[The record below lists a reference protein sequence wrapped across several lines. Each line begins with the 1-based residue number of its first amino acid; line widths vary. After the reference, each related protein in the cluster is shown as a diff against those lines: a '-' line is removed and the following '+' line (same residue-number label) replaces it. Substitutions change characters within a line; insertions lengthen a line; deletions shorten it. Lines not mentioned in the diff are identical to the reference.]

1 MSNLSATQTNLTSPD
16 GNNFEMGALD
26 TFPKILRHNANNWPN
41 DISMREKEFG
51 IWNEFNWQDYHNRVK
66 WLSLALIK
74 LGVKPKDAIALLGDN
89 RPEWVW
95 GEVAAHAMA
104 CYSIGIF
111 QDSLH
116 EEVVYLLNKSNAT
129 VVIAED
135 EEQCDKLL
143 ELGEEIPD
151 VKIIVYC
158 DPRGMRKYDDERL
171 ISIEDI
177 YQQGQDIDKLSPDLY
192 DAYVDATDAEETAIY
207 CTTSGTTS
215 KPKIAFLGGGNF
227 VKHCSSYLRADP
239 RKAGDNYV
247 SVLPLPWIMEQVYA
261 VGQALISRQIV
272 NFVEGQETLM
282 ADLREIGPNFVLLAP
297 RVWEGILADVK
308 ARMMDSTPLKQKLFD
323 FAFSIAEKAQAQ
335 GKRSKF
341 ADLLLMNALKD
352 RLGFSFLDSAA
363 TGGAAMGPDTFRFF
377 QTIGVPLRQL
387 YGQTELC
394 GAYTVHDENDVD
406 YDSVGVAFDSA
417 QVKVINTDK
426 EGVGE
431 VIAKTVGMFTGY
443 LDNQKAYDEDVID
456 GWMHTGDA
464 GYFKPSG
471 HLVIIDRI
479 KDLAKTSNGIQYSPQ
494 YIENKLKFSS
504 FIGEAV
510 ILGKDKPY
518 LSAIICI
525 RFSIV
530 SKWAEQQGYGF
541 TNYTSLS
548 ALPEV
553 YQKLTE
559 EVEKVN
565 ATLPD
570 AQKINKF
577 ILLYKELDADDGELT
592 RTRKVRRTV
601 IADKYGDIID
611 SIYDNK
617 AMVDIDTVI
626 TFQDGGSSRI
636 KTQLKVATV
645 IEGASEGSNKSNSEI
660 ATSTIPD
667 QIQRKAS

>member
-1 MSNLSATQTNLTSPD
+1 MSNLPTANTLLTTND
-16 GNNFEMGALD
+16 FDMGELD
-26 TFPKILRHNANNWPN
+26 TFPKILRHNAKNWPN
-41 DISMREKEFG
+41 DIAMREKEFG
-51 IWNEFNWQDYHNRVK
+51 IWHEFNWQEYQNRVK
-66 WLSLALIK
+66 WLALALRK
-74 LGVKPKDAIALLGDN
+74 LGVQPKDAIALLGDN

-95 GEVAAHAMA
+95 GEIAAHAMGG
-104 CYSIGIF
+104 YSIGIF

-143 ELGEEIPD
+143 ELGAQITA
-151 VKIIVYC
+151 VKFIVYC
-158 DPRGMRKYDDERL
+158 DPRGMRKYDDKRL
-171 ISIEDI
+171 ISIDDI
-177 YQQGQDIDKLSPDLY
+177 YKQGQAIDKLSPELYDLY
-192 DAYVDATDAEETAIY
+192 VDSTCAKDTALY

-239 RKAGDNYV
+239 RQPGDNYV

-272 NFVEGQETLM
+272 NFVEEQATLM
-282 ADLREIGPNFVLLAP
+282 ADLREIGPSFVLLAP

-323 FAFSIAEKAQAQ
+323 YAFKTAEKAQAQ
-335 GKRSKF
+335 GKRSWL
-341 ADLLLMNALKD
+341 ADFLLMNALKD
-352 RLGFSFLDSAA
+352 RLGFTYLKSAA

-394 GAYTVHDENDVD
+394 GAYTVHAENDVD

-417 QVKVINTDK
+417 EVKVINADK

-443 LDNQKAYDEDVID
+443 LDNQAAYEEDVID

-479 KDLAKTSNGIQYSPQ
+479 KDLAKTSHGIQYSPQ

-518 LSAIICI
+518 LSALICI

-530 SKWAEQQGYGF
+530 SKWAEQKGYAF

-553 YQKLTE
+553 YQQLSE

-601 IADKYGDIID
+601 IADKYGDIIQ

-636 KTQLKVATV
+636 QTKLKVATV
-645 IEGASEGSNKSNSEI
+645 IEHDGSAVAAISSQ
-660 ATSTIPD
+660 T
-667 QIQRKAS
+667 QRKAS

>member
-1 MSNLSATQTNLTSPD
+1 MSNSQQVNALSISKD
-16 GNNFEMGALD
+16 FEMGALD
-26 TFPKILRHNANNWPN
+26 TFPKILRENAKKYPN

-51 IWNEFNWQDYHNRVK
+51 IWNEFSWLDYQNRVK
-66 WLSLALIK
+66 WLSLALRK
-74 LGVKPKDAIALLGDN
+74 LGVQPKDAIALLGDN

-95 GEVAAHAMA
+95 GEVSAHAMG

-143 ELGEEIPD
+143 ELGDDIPD
-151 VKIIVYC
+151 VKFIVYC
-158 DPRGMRKYDDERL
+158 DPRGMRKYDDKRL
-171 ISIEDI
+171 VNIEDL
-177 YQQGQDIDKLSPDLY
+177 YKQGQAIDQASPELY
-192 DAYVDATDAEETAIY
+192 DQYVDSTRAEETAIY

-239 RKAGDNYV
+239 RQAGDNYV

-261 VGQALISRQIV
+261 VGQALIARQIV
-272 NFVEGQETLM
+272 NFVEEQETLM
-282 ADLREIGPNFVLLAP
+282 ADLREIGPSFVLLAP

-323 FAFSIAEKAQAQ
+323 YAFAKAEKAQNE
-335 GKRSKF
+335 GKRSWF
-341 ADLLLMNALKD
+341 ADFLLMNALKD
-352 RLGFSFLDSAA
+352 RLGFTFLKSAA

-394 GAYTVHDENDVD
+394 GAYTVHQENDVD
-406 YDSVGVAFDSA
+406 YDSVGIAFDSA
-417 QVKVINTDK
+417 EVKVINTDK
-426 EGVGE
+426 AGVGE

-443 LDNQKAYDEDVID
+443 LDNQEAYDEDVID

-479 KDLAKTSNGIQYSPQ
+479 KDLAKTSNGVQYSPQ

-518 LSAIICI
+518 LSAIVCI

-530 SKWAEQQGYGF
+530 SKWAEQNGYSF

-553 YQKLTE
+553 YEKLSE
-559 EVEKVN
+559 EIEKVN
-565 ATLPD
+565 DTLPD

-592 RTRKVRRTV
+592 RTRKVRRSV
-601 IADKYGDIID
+601 IADKYGDIIA

-617 AMVDIDTVI
+617 EKVDVDTVI

-636 KTQLKVATV
+636 KTQLKVSTL
-645 IEGASEGSNKSNSEI
+645 IENDNSAI
-660 ATSTIPD
+660 SANNVS
-667 QIQRKAS
+667 QIERKAS

>member
-1 MSNLSATQTNLTSPD
+1 MSNLQAATKD
-16 GNNFEMGALD
+16 YEMGELD
-26 TFPKILRHNANNWPN
+26 TFPKILRHNAKSWPN
-41 DISMREKEFG
+41 DIAMREKEFG
-51 IWNEFNWQDYHNRVK
+51 IWNEFNWQDYSDRVK
-66 WLSLALIK
+66 WISLALRK
-74 LGVKPKDAIALLGDN
+74 LGVNPKDAIALLGDN

-95 GEVAAHAMA
+95 GEIAAHSMG

-143 ELGEEIPD
+143 ELGDEIND

-158 DPRGMRKYDDERL
+158 DPRGMRKYDDKRL
-171 ISIEDI
+171 ISIEEI
-177 YQQGQDIDKLSPDLY
+177 YKQGQEIDKMSPELY
-192 DAYVDATDAEETAIY
+192 DTYVDATDASETALY

-215 KPKIAFLGGGNF
+215 KPKIAFLRGGNF

-239 RKAGDNYV
+239 RQPGDNYV

-282 ADLREIGPNFVLLAP
+282 ADLREIGPTFVLLAP

-323 FAFSIAEKAQAQ
+323 YAFKISEKAQLE
-335 GKRSKF
+335 GKRSWF
-341 ADLLLMNALKD
+341 ADLILMNALKD
-352 RLGFSFLDSAA
+352 RLGFSNLKSAA

-394 GAYTVHDENDVD
+394 GAYTVHKEDDVD
-406 YDSVGVAFDSA
+406 YDSVGVAFDTA
-417 QVKVINTDK
+417 EVKVINTDK

-431 VIAKTVGMFTGY
+431 VIARTVGMFTGY

-479 KDLAKTSNGIQYSPQ
+479 KDLAKTSNGVQYSPQ

-510 ILGKDKPY
+510 ILGKDMPY

-530 SKWAEQQGYGF
+530 SKWAEQQGLGF

-548 ALPEV
+548 AVPEV
-553 YQKLTE
+553 YEKLTE

-592 RTRKVRRTV
+592 RTRKVRRSV
-601 IADKYGDIID
+601 IADKYGDIIE

-617 AMVDIDTVI
+617 ERVDIDTVI

-636 KTQLKVATV
+636 QTTLAVATV
-645 IEGASEGSNKSNSEI
+645 IENDGSAVSSKSSQ
-660 ATSTIPD
+660 T
-667 QIQRKAS
+667 QRKAS

>member
-1 MSNLSATQTNLTSPD
+1 MTTAAQ
-16 GNNFEMGALD
+16 NFEMGELD
-26 TFPKILRHNANNWPN
+26 TFPKILRHNAKTWPTE
-41 DISMREKEFG
+41 IAMREKEFG
-51 IWNEFNWQDYHNRVK
+51 IWNEFNWQDYENRVK
-66 WLSLALIK
+66 WISLALTE
-74 LGVKPKDAIALLGDN
+74 LGVNPGDAIALLGDN

-95 GEVAAHAMA
+95 GEVSAHAMG
-104 CYSIGIF
+104 CFSIGIF
-111 QDSLH
+111 QDSMH
-116 EEVVYLLNKSNAT
+116 EEVIYLLNKSNAT

-143 ELGEEIPD
+143 ELGDGID
-151 VKIIVYC
+151 NVKHIVYC
-158 DPRGMRKYDDERL
+158 DPRGMRKYSDKRL
-171 ISIEDI
+171 ISIDTI
-177 YQQGQDIDKLSPDLY
+177 YQQGQKIDQASPERY
-192 DAYVDATDAEETAIY
+192 QQMVDATDAEKTAIY

-239 RKAGDNYV
+239 RQPGDNYV

-261 VGQALISRQIV
+261 VGQALIARQIV
-272 NFVEGQETLM
+272 NFVEEQETLM
-282 ADLREIGPNFVLLAP
+282 ADLREIGPTFVLLAP

-308 ARMMDSTPLKQKLFD
+308 ARMMDSTPLKQKMFN
-323 FAFSIAEKAQAQ
+323 FAMKLAEQAQDQ
-335 GKRSKF
+335 GKRSWL
-341 ADLLLMNALKD
+341 ADVMLMNALKD
-352 RLGFSFLDSAA
+352 RLGFSFLKSAA

-394 GAYTVHDENDVD
+394 GAYTIHDENDVD

-417 QVKVINTDK
+417 EIEVINTDK

-431 VIAKTVGMFTGY
+431 VIARTVGMFTGY
-443 LDNQKAYDEDVID
+443 LDNQAAYDEDVID

-479 KDLAKTSNGIQYSPQ
+479 KDLAKTSFGVQYSPQ

-530 SKWAEQQGYGF
+530 SKWAEQKGYSF
-541 TNYTSLS
+541 TNYTNL
-548 ALPEV
+548 ATLPEV
-553 YQKLTE
+553 YQKLRE

-565 ATLPD
+565 STLPD

-592 RTRKVRRTV
+592 RTRKVRRGV
-601 IADKYGDIID
+601 IAEKYGDIIE

-617 AMVDIDTVI
+617 ENVDIDTVI
-626 TFQDGGSSRI
+626 TFQDGSKSRI
-636 KTQLKVATV
+636 QTQLKVETL
-645 IEGASEGSNKSNSEI
+645 IEVPSTSSNRPTNSD
-660 ATSTIPD
+660 STE
-667 QIQRKAS
+667 RKAS